1 RALQNQ
7 INPHFLYNSLDSIV
21 WLAEHDRSEDVITTV
36 VALAR
41 FFRISISKGNTFIPV
56 RDEIDHV
63 KNYLKIQTVR
73 YADRF
78 QYFFHIDERLMDRNV
93 MKLILQ
99 PLVENAIYH
108 GMDEQGGVIEVNGSL
123 DGKMMRFEVKNTGY
137 GLTAARIREIHR
149 HLDGQDDLD
158 NDIGIGLKNVHQRL
172 KLYYGEQAGL
182 RFSSLA
188 DEYTEVTVR
197 IPILDDEVSG

>member
-1 RALQNQ
+1 
-7 INPHFLYNSLDSIV
+7 
-21 WLAEHDRSEDVITTV
+21 
-36 VALAR
+36 
-41 FFRISISKGNTFIPV
+41 
-56 RDEIDHV
+56 
-63 KNYLKIQTVR
+63 
-73 YADRF
+73 
-78 QYFFHIDERLMDRNV
+78 
-93 MKLILQ
+93 
-99 PLVENAIYH
+99 
-108 GMDEQGGVIEVNGSL
+108 
-123 DGKMMRFEVKNTGY
+123 
-137 GLTAARIREIHR
+137 REIHC